1 MLMPV
6 AIKMFIMITLC
17 CDFFITETHDTVFL
31 IEWKNVLIQKIMI
44 VYKWNIV
51 FLKDL
56 NYRIVVAK
64 GTIRN
69 IIFIG

>member
-31 IEWKNVLIQKIMI
+31 IEWKRCPNS
-44 VYKWNIV
+44 
-51 FLKDL
+51 KD
-56 NYRIVVAK
+56 NDSI
-64 GTIRN
+64 
-69 IIFIG
+69 